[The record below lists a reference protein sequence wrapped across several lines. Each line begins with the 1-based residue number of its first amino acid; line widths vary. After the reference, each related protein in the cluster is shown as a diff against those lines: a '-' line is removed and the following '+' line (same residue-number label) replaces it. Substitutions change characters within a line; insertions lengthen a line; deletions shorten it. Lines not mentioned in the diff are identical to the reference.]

1 MVSPGNKCVERL
13 PMAADTTKVIFPK
26 RELTKKRGKKK
37 SEDVFIKNIR
47 FYVKMIKLRLNG
59 IFGHQPFIFVSRSS
73 LYFDMFQKGSYCH
86 PMVEKC

>member
-1 MVSPGNKCVERL
+1 MVSPGNQYVERL

-26 RELTKKRGKKK
+26 RQLTKKKKK
-37 SEDVFIKNIR
+37 CEDVFIKNIR

>member
-26 RELTKKRGKKK
+26 RELTKKKGKKK

-73 LYFDMFQKGSYCH
+73 LYFDMFQKGLLPSNG
-86 PMVEKC
+86 